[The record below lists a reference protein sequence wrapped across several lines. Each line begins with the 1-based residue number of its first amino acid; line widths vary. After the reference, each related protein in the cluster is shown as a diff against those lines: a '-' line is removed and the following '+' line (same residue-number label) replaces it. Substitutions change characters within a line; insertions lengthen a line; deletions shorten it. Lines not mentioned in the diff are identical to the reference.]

1 MHRTQISLE
10 SAQYQRLTQEARRL
24 GISMSAVIR
33 RLIDSHLV
41 SDGKERDPLREITG
55 IAEGQ
60 GRYAAR
66 RHNEYL
72 YGKSRK

>member
-10 SAQYQRLTQEARRL
+10 SAHYQRLSREASRL
-24 GISMSAVIR
+24 DISMSAVIR
-33 RLIDSHLV
+33 RLIEQHLGT
-41 SDGKERDPLREITG
+41 SGGEPDPLRDITG

-60 GRYAAR
+60 GRYVAR

-72 YGKSRK
+72 YGKLRK